1 MGNRCQ
7 RSAWQETFLGVL
19 IVALSMTGAALGQ
32 STSPATPQS
41 QTTSPSP
48 SSPQAQPQTQPS
60 PESVADAARK
70 AKTDKGKSKARK
82 VYTDED
88 LPTGGHSI
96 SVVGEEHAAGDT
108 SRPAKNS
115 GAKSGASEA
124 AKQEQFWRGRARRI
138 RDQMDAA
145 DREIAALKEDI
156 KKNGAGGFDTSS
168 GLQKNVIYVNDKNG
182 QVTQLEK
189 RKSELEKEMDQ
200 LMEEGRKAG
209 ASPSWFR

>member
-1 MGNRCQ
+1 MGNCCQ
-7 RSAWQETFLGVL
+7 RSAWQETFFGVL
-19 IVALSMTGAALGQ
+19 MVTLSMTGAALGQ
-32 STSPATPQS
+32 SPSQATPQS
-41 QTTSPSP
+41 QTTTPS
-48 SSPQAQPQTQPS
+48 STSPQAQPSQ
-60 PESVADAARK
+60 ESVADAARK

-88 LPTGGHSI
+88 LPAAGHAI
-96 SVVGEEHAAGDT
+96 SVVGEESAAGDA

-115 GAKSGASEA
+115 DAKSGASEA
-124 AKQEQFWRGRARRI
+124 AKQEQYWRGRARRI
-138 RDQMDAA
+138 RDQMDAV

-156 KKNGAGGFDTSS
+156 KKNGAGGFDTST

-182 QVTQLEK
+182 QVSELEK
-189 RKSELEKEMDQ
+189 KKAELEKEMDQ